1 MKTRTFFWQLIR
13 FRPAFFVADL
23 ISISIS
29 YLLTIATGLILQN
42 FFNGLEGL
50 PGAWSLAAVVSTT
63 AVIAIAQAASLGSAN
78 LLNLHFTMS
87 GRALLFKNMLRRIL
101 GLPGAAPMPE
111 TPGAAITIF
120 RDDVRGAMEWLI
132 WIQDE
137 VGLVLTAAIALVI
150 MARID
155 VWVTLGTFGPLV
167 VIILIANRLSQR
179 LEQTHRQS
187 REATGQVTG
196 AISEIFGA
204 VQAIKVANA
213 EERVIAHLRQLN
225 ERRQETA
232 VRDRLITQLLDALS
246 SNSVAI
252 GTGLILLLGA
262 RAFQRGSFTVGDF
275 ALFVAYIWPIAEL
288 LRSAGGLFAGYKRS
302 SVSLERMQRLMV
314 NAPPLELVA
323 HSPVYLR
330 EPLPVLP
337 PLLPTADLPLQTLA
351 ARQLSGEYG
360 LQNASLHLKRGTV
373 TVITGRV
380 GAGKTTLLRLLLGLL
395 PPKSGQIYWNG
406 ELVADPAAFFVPPRA
421 AYTPQVPRL
430 FSETV
435 RDNILQGLEVTEA
448 AMTAVIETAVLTA
461 DLPQLEKGLDTLVGP
476 RGTRLSGGQIQRTA
490 AARMLIRQ
498 PELLVF
504 DDLSSA
510 LDVETEQRLWQK
522 LLNEWQRAKAET
534 RLSPLAPRPSSPASR
549 PSPLAPLPSTFLVV
563 SHRRAVL
570 RRADWVVVLKDG
582 RIEAQG
588 SLEYLLAT
596 CKEMQQL
603 WVDESE
609 ESTFF

>member
-1 MKTRTFFWQLIR
+1 MKTGTFFWQLIR
-13 FRPAFFVADL
+13 FRPALFMADL
-23 ISISIS
+23 ISISIT
-29 YLLTIATGLILQN
+29 YLLTIATGLVLQN
-42 FFNGLEGL
+42 FFDGLEGL
-50 PGAWSLAAVVSTT
+50 PGAWSLAAVVSIT
-63 AVIAIAQAASLGSAN
+63 AVTAIAQAASLGSAN

-87 GRALLFKNMLRRIL
+87 ARALLFKNMLRRIL

-111 TPGAAITIF
+111 TPGAAISIF

-137 VGLVLTAAIALVI
+137 VGLVLTAVIALVI

-155 VWVTLGTFGPLV
+155 VWVTLGTFGPLI
-167 VIILIANRLSQR
+167 VIILIAKRLSQY

-213 EERVIAHLRQLN
+213 EERVIAYLRQLN

-275 ALFVAYIWPIAEL
+275 ALFVSYIWPIAEL
-288 LRSAGGLFAGYKRS
+288 LRSAGGLFAGYKQS
-302 SVSLERMQRLMV
+302 GVSLKRMQRLMAD
-314 NAPPLELVA
+314 APPLELVV

-337 PLLPTADLPLQTLA
+337 PLRPAADPPFQTLTA
-351 ARQLSGEYG
+351 HQLSGEYG
-360 LQNASLHLKRGTV
+360 LQNANLRLKRGTV

-395 PPKSGQIYWNG
+395 PPASGEIYWNG
-406 ELVADPAAFFVPPRA
+406 ELVANPATFFVPPRV

-430 FSETV
+430 FSESV
-435 RDNILQGLEVTEA
+435 GDNILQGLEVTEA
-448 AMTAVIETAVLTA
+448 AMMAVLETAVLIS
-461 DLPQLEKGLDTLVGP
+461 DLAQLENGLDTLVGP

-522 LLNEWQRAKAET
+522 LMGEERRVKGEEDS
-534 RLSPLAPRPSSPASR
+534 RLSPLAPR
-549 PSPLAPLPSTFLVV
+549 PSTFLVV

-588 SLEYLLAT
+588 SLEYLLAS
-596 CKEMQQL
+596 CEEMQQL
-603 WVDESE
+603 WADESE

>member
-120 RDDVRGAMEWLI
+120 RDDVRGAIEWLI

-155 VWVTLGTFGPLV
+155 VWVTLGTFGPLI
-167 VIILIANRLSQR
+167 VIILIANCLSQR

-213 EERVIAHLRQLN
+213 EERVIVHLRQLN

-314 NAPPLELVA
+314 DAPPRELVA

-395 PPKSGQIYWNG
+395 PPKSGEIYWNG
-406 ELVADPAAFFVPPRA
+406 ELVADPAAFFVPPRV

-448 AMTAVIETAVLTA
+448 AMTAVLETAVLTA

-522 LLNEWQRAKAET
+522 LLNEGRRAKGET
-534 RLSPLAPRPSSPASR
+534 RPSPRAPRPSSPAPR
-549 PSPLAPLPSTFLVV
+549 PSPLATLPSTFLVV

-582 RIEAQG
+582 RVEAQG